1 MSPLDMLIMFF
12 FVLVTIKAA
21 SMSIEYWRGD
31 DEDEEDA

>member
-21 SMSIEYWRGD
+21 SMYIADWRGD
-31 DEDEEDA
+31 DEDEEDV